1 MSTQFYPGNA
11 KLIGIAKQTDKDT
24 PATEPDLFLQVT
36 NYSKDPVRAQGPL
49 NETDR
54 SAQQGANHVTA
65 ITPGCSFDCYG
76 RPGYMHMI
84 AEALLWDAVLDG
96 TNDIT
101 TAVPSQVP
109 VYWTIWEIEPGLYTD
124 RYTGCVGVSGSFT
137 AQDEGETELR
147 VNGLTFIALGFTAH
161 VTEPDLPAPD
171 DEVPFIFA
179 EVAVKYATVHLGTTS
194 AFTVNVNRN
203 AKRITGD
210 NGYTSLDVSAGKLQV
225 DGTITRYV
233 LDDDTKRAVD
243 TGSEA
248 GTTPTTT
255 IFDEAIEILFD
266 RVADSKSFKIASDGI
281 AYPTRE
287 QAINLDGQPLAEVL
301 GFATQPQADAADNI
315 TLIAEG

>member
-11 KLIGIAKQTDKDT
+11 KLIGIAKQVDKAT
-24 PATEPDLFLQVT
+24 PATTPELFMQVT

-65 ITPGCSFDCYG
+65 ITPGCSFDVYG
-76 RPGYMHMI
+76 RPRYMETI
-84 AEALLWDAVLDG
+84 AEALLWDSDG
-96 TNDIT
+96 AGSHG
-101 TAVPSQVP
+101 TATIVPSQVP
-109 VYWTIWEIEPGLYTD
+109 VYFTIWEIEPGLYTD
-124 RYTGCVGVSGSFT
+124 KYVGCVGVSASFT

-161 VTEPDLPAPD
+161 VVEPALPDPD
-171 DEVPFIFA
+171 TSVPFIFA
-179 EVAVKYATVHLGTTS
+179 EVAVSYDAVHPGTTS

-210 NGYTSLDVSAGKLQV
+210 NGYSSLDVSAGKLQV
-225 DGTITRYV
+225 DGTLTRYV
-233 LDDDTKRAVD
+233 ADDDTKRAVD
-243 TGSEA
+243 TGTIA

-255 IFDEAIEILFD
+255 IFDEPLAILFD
-266 RVADSKSFKIASDGI
+266 RVAESKSFSITSSGI

-315 TLIAEG
+315 TMVAEN